1 LKYLIFE
8 ILLLSL
14 SFLIC
19 LNIPINNIFSDQQ
32 AFAKVEDD
40 NDSKNNDDED
50 DNDSKNNDDEDDND
64 SNNNDDEDDN
74 DSNNNDDEDDNDSN
88 NNDDEDEKE
97 DAIDTDKNI
106 PITSSYSKYD
116 KFGIEKIYPTKIG
129 GEEWFMNMN
138 NIYEDKQFFPF
149 GESDS
154 KYSNSN
160 LKITKNDDL
169 SWKIKSD
176 NQLAKVRMN
185 VYTSEGYHPE
195 EIKTLDQSE
204 LEDNGYMQSKK
215 DWKNIEITGYVKLNH
230 NNIPLNEG
238 RFTWYNRGGHHTEGQ
253 PCEGVAYKGDIFFSG
268 DNRFAKEQ
276 WHVSYFFTD
285 IKKNLNP
292 IKDKWIGYKFIVYN
306 IGKQSD
312 SSKIVVKLESWI
324 DSNNDG
330 KWLKIN
336 EYIDKGNWGDS
347 GKKCDGKKD
356 QIISWGGPI
365 ATFRWDQADDVD
377 FKNFSVREI
386 KFPINQ

>member
-1 LKYLIFE
+1 
-8 ILLLSL
+8 
-14 SFLIC
+14 
-19 LNIPINNIFSDQQ
+19 
-32 AFAKVEDD
+32 EDD

-64 SNNNDDEDDN
+64 SKNNDDEDDN
-74 DSNNNDDEDDNDSN
+74 DSK

-116 KFGIEKIYPTKIG
+116 KFGIEKIYPTKTG
-129 GEEWFMNMN
+129 GEEWFLNMN

-160 LKITKNDDL
+160 LKITKNEDL
-169 SWKIKSD
+169 TWKIESD
-176 NQLAKVRMN
+176 NKSAKVRMN

-195 EIKTLDQSE
+195 GIKTLDQSE
-204 LEDNGYMQSKK
+204 LEDTGYMQSEK
-215 DWKNIEITGYVKLNH
+215 DWKNTEITGYVKLNH

-292 IKDKWIGYKFIVYN
+292 IKDKWIGYKFIVFN
-306 IGKQSD
+306 LEKQSD
-312 SSKIVVKLESWI
+312 PSKTVVKMESWI
-324 DSNNDG
+324 DYNNDG
-330 KWLKIN
+330 KWIKIN
-336 EYIDKGNWGDS
+336 EYTDKGKWGDS
-347 GKKCDGKKD
+347 GKECDGKKD

-386 KFPINQ
+386 QSPINQ

>member
-1 LKYLIFE
+1 MKRQLAKIKEYKGIDDYELHLIEHKLESIRDGGQGIDDLGEYVVEYL
-8 ILLLSL
+8 
-14 SFLIC
+14 
-19 LNIPINNIFSDQQ
+19 
-32 AFAKVEDD
+32 AKIIGSKD
-40 NDSKNNDDED
+40 N
-50 DNDSKNNDDEDDND
+50 
-64 SNNNDDEDDN
+64 
-74 DSNNNDDEDDNDSN
+74 
-88 NNDDEDEKE
+88 DEDEKE
-97 DAIDTDKNI
+97 DAIDTDI
-106 PITSSYSKYD
+106 PITSSYSKND
-116 KFGIEKIYPTKIG
+116 KFGIEKIYPTKTG

-138 NIYEDKQFFPF
+138 NINDDKQFFPF

-160 LKITKNDDL
+160 LQITKNDDL

-176 NQLAKVRMN
+176 NKLAKVRMN

-195 EIKTLDQSE
+195 GIKTLDHSE
-204 LEDNGYMQSKK
+204 LEDTGYMQSEK

-238 RFTWYNRGGHHTEGQ
+238 RFTWYNRGGHHTEGE

-285 IKKNLNP
+285 IKKNLNH

-306 IGKQSD
+306 LEKQSGT
-312 SSKIVVKLESWI
+312 SETVVKMESWI
-324 DSNNDG
+324 DYNNDG
-330 KWLKIN
+330 KWIKLN
-336 EYIDKGNWGDS
+336 EYTDKGKWGDS

-386 KFPINQ
+386 QSPINS